1 MSYPTGQTTGGGGA
15 PYLTGAQHEAVS
27 PQVTGVPSP
36 QPGPVSPQITGV
48 TDSQANGATHG
59 VQPAHTQ
66 ITASEPP
73 RETVE
78 SMGSGMEVVP
88 DQPPTYGGKCQFLG
102 ARPVLANGEFEAR
115 RNLDARQYYIPTWMG
130 DESGFKEALESNL

>member
-1 MSYPTGQTTGGGGA
+1 MSYPTGQTTGGAA
-15 PYLTGAQHEAVS
+15 PYPTGAQHEAVS

-48 TDSQANGATHG
+48 TDSHANGATHD
-59 VQPAHTQ
+59 VKPAQTRQ
-66 ITASEPP
+66 ITSTTASEPP

-88 DQPPTYGGKCQFLG
+88 DQPPTYGGKC
-102 ARPVLANGEFEAR
+102 
-115 RNLDARQYYIPTWMG
+115 
-130 DESGFKEALESNL
+130 